1 MTMQRRGTQTGNIW
15 QNVAVCSRFGLCED
29 FEITRSSRKLP
40 DCDNSWAQKAV
51 NRNAAG
57 AETGALAAAAAI
69 DLDFQIADFLSQGVA
84 VNPQ

>member
-1 MTMQRRGTQTGNIW
+1 MRGTLRGDDRQT
-15 QNVAVCSRFGLCED
+15 VALCSGFVYCEYI
-29 FEITRSSRKLP
+29 EITQSSRKLP

-51 NRNAAG
+51 NGNAAG

-84 VNPQ
+84 VNP